1 MPDRVLLCD
10 LSLAPVIRLALAFP
24 GERPHAVTHVEC
36 ATRAA
41 FDAAILAFLDQQN
54 SPDLR
59 AVGIAAR
66 GWEDQAGLHP
76 VGLGFSITRDDIRSL
91 LGVKRVNFVNNF
103 VARALAIP
111 RLNRDERTEI
121 LAGNGEDE
129 HALVVLGP
137 HHGLGLA
144 SMISDGLGGWVAL
157 HGEGGHSD
165 MPAHNAREWQVIEAV
180 RARTGYVS
188 RETVMSVAGITAVWQ
203 ALHALAGDAEPETPS
218 PDAIVAAAR
227 DGDACARET
236 IGLITVWLAGMAS
249 DIALIVGATSGV
261 YLTGALLDIIGD
273 QFDFDLFRARFLD
286 KGPRS
291 EYVAGIPVYRT
302 AAEHLELRG
311 LATLFD

>member
-1 MPDRVLLCD
+1 MPEPVLLCD
-10 LSLAPVIRLALAFP
+10 LSLAPVMGLALAFP
-24 GERPHAVTHVEC
+24 GEPPQDVAHVEC
-36 ATRAA
+36 TTRSA
-41 FDAAILAFLDQQN
+41 FDAAILDFLDN
-54 SPDLR
+54 HGSPDLR

-66 GWEDQAGLHP
+66 GWEDQSGLHP

-103 VARALAIP
+103 VARALAVP
-111 RLNRDERTEI
+111 RLGRDERIEI
-121 LAGNGEDE
+121 LAGNGDDE
-129 HALVVLGP
+129 HALAVLGP

-144 SMISDGLGGWVAL
+144 SMISDGMGGWVAL

-165 MPAHNAREWQVIEAV
+165 MPALNAREWQVIEAV

-203 ALHALAGDAEPETPS
+203 ALHDLAGNTGPDVPS
-218 PDAIVAAAR
+218 PAAIVDAAR
-227 DGDACARET
+227 SGDAHARET

-249 DIALIVGATSGV
+249 DIALIIGATSGV

-273 QFDFDLFRARFLD
+273 QFDYDLFRTRFLD

-291 EYVAGIPVYRT
+291 DYVAGIPVYRT
-302 AAEHLELRG
+302 AADNLELRG

>member
-1 MPDRVLLCD
+1 MSDLVLLCD
-10 LSLAPVIRLALAFP
+10 LSLAPVMGLALSVP
-24 GERPHAVTHVEC
+24 GECPHGATTVDCT
-36 ATRAA
+36 TRAA
-41 FDAAILAFLDQQN
+41 FDAAILAFLDAQG

-66 GWEDQAGLHP
+66 GWEDQTGLHP
-76 VGLGFSITRDDIRSL
+76 MGLGFSIARDDIRAL

-103 VARALAIP
+103 VARALAVP
-111 RLNRDERTEI
+111 RLRPDERVEI
-121 LAGNGEDE
+121 LPGNGDDE
-129 HALVVLGP
+129 HALAVLGP

-165 MPAHNAREWQVIEAV
+165 MPAKNAYEWQVIEAV

-188 RETVMSVAGITAVWQ
+188 RETVMSVAGITTVWQ
-203 ALHALAGDAEPETPS
+203 AVHAAGGEPEPEALS
-218 PDAIVAAAR
+218 PAAIVEAAR
-227 DGDACARET
+227 SGHARARET
-236 IGLITVWLAGMAS
+236 IALMTVWLAGMAS
-249 DIALIVGATSGV
+249 DVALIIGATSGV

-273 QFDFDLFRARFLD
+273 QFDYDIFRARFLD

-302 AAEHLELRG
+302 AAEGLELRG